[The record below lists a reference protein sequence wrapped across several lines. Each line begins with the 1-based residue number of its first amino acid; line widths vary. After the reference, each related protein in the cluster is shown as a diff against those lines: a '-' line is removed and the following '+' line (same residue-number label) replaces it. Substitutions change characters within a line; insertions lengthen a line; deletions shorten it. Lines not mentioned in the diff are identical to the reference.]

1 MNLDDLL
8 NSALDELE
16 TQEKEQPTTTKTTT
30 TTTTTTTS
38 NTTKTINNNNNTV
51 TPSTIKPTYNKPPPP
66 SLGND
71 DLLNTNVNDMMDIF
85 KKLLGE
91 ETLKNLDA
99 GFDKEYNK
107 DINNNSDDSNNG
119 GLPSEEDKKKID
131 ELAEKLATMFGV
143 SEDSDLGDMD
153 NFKPFLEEL
162 TKAGGLNF
170 NNDELNNNSNNNNK
184 NNNNSGV
191 HIDNFES
198 SISDTLKNLAD
209 NASNK
214 TDNNGGIDDL
224 FSNLSKLMEGQNF
237 NLDGEETGQINDLFE
252 ESIQFMAENYP
263 DWIEKNKD
271 NYPPE
276 EIERFKK
283 QSEIFSMIV
292 QQKEGEEDML
302 DSGLL
307 ARMSELGNLPD
318 SFCEEFIKKVE
329 TEIDEKEEKEKKEG
343 ENKLENK

>member
-16 TQEKEQPTTTKTTT
+16 TQEKEQPKPKTTT
-30 TTTTTTTS
+30 TTTTTT
-38 NTTKTINNNNNTV
+38 NTA

-66 SLGND
+66 SLVTD
-71 DLLNTNVNDMMDIF
+71 DLLNTNVNEMMDIF

-91 ETLKNLDA
+91 DTLKNLDA
-99 GFDKEYNK
+99 GFDREYNK
-107 DINNNSDDSNNG
+107 DISDANIG
-119 GLPSEEDKKKID
+119 IPSEDDKKNID

-143 SEDSDLGDMD
+143 SEDSDISNMD
-153 NFKPFLEEL
+153 DFKPFLEGL
-162 TKAGGLNF
+162 TKAGGFNF
-170 NNDELNNNSNNNNK
+170 DNDEIK
-184 NNNNSGV
+184 NNNNNNNNNGV

-214 TDNNGGIDDL
+214 TENDGLGDL
-224 FSNLSKLMEGQNF
+224 FGNLSKLMEGQNF
-237 NLDGEETGQINDLFE
+237 NFEGEETGQINDLFE
-252 ESIQFMAENYP
+252 ESIQFMSENYP
-263 DWIEKNKD
+263 AWIEKNKD

-283 QSEIFSMIV
+283 QSEIFSMV
-292 QQKEGEEDML
+292 VQKEGDDML
-302 DSGLL
+302 DSALL
-307 ARMSELGNLPD
+307 SRMSELGNLPD

-329 TEIDEKEEKEKKEG
+329 TEIDEKEKNDEK
-343 ENKLENK
+343 KLENK

>member
-263 DWIEKNKD
+263 DWIEKNID
-271 NYPPE
+271 HYPPE
-276 EIERFKK
+276 ETERFKN
-283 QSEIFSMIV
+283 QSEIFSMIA
-292 QQKEGEEDML
+292 QQKEGEADML

-307 ARMSELGNLPD
+307 ARMSQLGNLPD
-318 SFCEEFIKKVE
+318 SFCEDSIKKVE
-329 TEIDEKEEKEKKEG
+329 TEIDEKE
-343 ENKLENK
+343 

>member
-1 MNLDDLL
+1 MEKRKKKKNFLTYFHILKIG
-8 NSALDELE
+8 ALDELE

-107 DINNNSDDSNNG
+107 DINNNSDDSNN

-252 ESIQFMAENYP
+252 ESIQFMAENVIILITY
-263 DWIEKNKD
+263 
-271 NYPPE
+271 
-276 EIERFKK
+276 
-283 QSEIFSMIV
+283 
-292 QQKEGEEDML
+292 L
-302 DSGLL
+302 
-307 ARMSELGNLPD
+307 
-318 SFCEEFIKKVE
+318 FILYRYY
-329 TEIDEKEEKEKKEG
+329 I
-343 ENKLENK
+343 

>member
-16 TQEKEQPTTTKTTT
+16 TQEKEQPKPTTT
-30 TTTTTTTS
+30 TTTTTTTTIA
-38 NTTKTINNNNNTV
+38 NTTKTINNTA

-66 SLGND
+66 SLEND

-91 ETLKNLDA
+91 ETLKNLDT
-99 GFDKEYNK
+99 GFEKEYNK
-107 DINNNSDDSNNG
+107 DINNNG

-143 SEDSDLGDMD
+143 SENSDLGDMD

-170 NNDELNNNSNNNNK
+170 NNDELNNNNSNNN

-263 DWIEKNKD
+263 EWIEKNKD

-307 ARMSELGNLPD
+307 AKMSELGNLPD

-329 TEIDEKEEKEKKEG
+329 TEIDEKEEKEKKQG